1 MGAGDWA
8 ERITGHHYPLRR
20 NPAVLL
26 LGLTVIVAACSPNP
40 TDLRASTPEQV
51 TTYSENYQEIYRR
64 VASEARLCY
73 RGSVGAYASAEVDA
87 NLYSDLGYGEV
98 QNSVIN
104 YGTHNYYWTAKIEK
118 NGSGSKMTINAGNTL
133 SASATTATLQRWAS
147 GGTGC

>member
-1 MGAGDWA
+1 MGVGDLAWHRA
-8 ERITGHHYPLRR
+8 RVFYALWRK
-20 NPAVLL
+20 PAALL
-26 LGLTVIVAACSPNP
+26 LGLTAVVAACSPNP
-40 TDLRASTPEQV
+40 TNLRASTPEQV
-51 TTYSENYQEIYRR
+51 TTYAENYQEIYRR

-118 NGSGSKMTINAGNTL
+118 DGDGSKMTINAGNTL